1 MHKNNQLR
9 QEIKDLKE
17 TIAIMEPALEEKDT
31 HVKKAQEAARKNET
45 TLEALARHFG
55 DDGADLHAFR
65 SLGRHFGIYD
75 NYVVTVTVEQGHWED
90 DLSRPFFNL
99 YSVGYPR
106 KWVQDEP
113 KVTTRFDHARLA
125 EDLKA
130 LEKSDARKAAK
141 KRLTPK
147 EKVNA

>member
-45 TLEALARHFG
+45 TLEALA
-55 DDGADLHAFR
+55 
-65 SLGRHFGIYD
+65 RHFGIYD